1 MMDNNSLESWFAQL
15 QNERPYLDET
25 TLIRLIESRVSELL
39 DAQPDLLWSYLYRL
53 DVEEHKIELA
63 MSKGPLMAHSLAIL
77 IVDRQKQR
85 IKTKRAYREGTDPGQ
100 DFNPT
105 DL

>member
-1 MMDNNSLESWFAQL
+1 MMDNNSLEYWFANL
-15 QNERPYLDET
+15 QNERPYLDEA
-25 TLIRLIESRVSELL
+25 TLIKLVESRVTELL
-39 DAQPDLLWSYLYRL
+39 DTQPDLLWSYLYRL

-63 MSKGPLMAHSLAIL
+63 LLQGTSVAHALAIL
-77 IVDRQKQR
+77 IIDRQKQR
-85 IKTKRAYREGTDPGQ
+85 VKTKRAYREGADPGQ